1 MSERYRTLN
10 ESVTEMSNQLSVIT
24 ERLEQINSKTE
35 EASNNM
41 TDASPLA
48 KIKQCIAEIK
58 TEINN
63 MDIRIGVL
71 CNTIMQHRL
80 REKEKGRKE
89 DVHLVL
95 DEDDFE
101 D

>member
-1 MSERYRTLN
+1 M
-10 ESVTEMSNQLSVIT
+10 SVIT
-24 ERLEQINSKTE
+24 ERLEQINAKTE

-48 KIKQCIAEIK
+48 KIKQTIADVK
-58 TEINN
+58 TEISN

-89 DVHLVL
+89 DMHLVI
-95 DEDDFE
+95 DEDEFDY
-101 D
+101 